1 MLKLSTK
8 ILYGLRAAI
17 TIALNDGAPLSA
29 REISISQGI
38 PEQYLEQI
46 LVKLRKGG
54 ILKSVRGPGGGYVL
68 SRPPEQISV
77 YEIAIKLE
85 GPIGLAR
92 CLDPDG
98 DFECD
103 RENNCIAKLVWS
115 HLQSQIERTLKNLTL
130 KQVLKEAEAS
140 GIIQPD

>member
-68 SRPPEQISV
+68 SRPPEEISI
-77 YEIAIKLE
+77 YEIATTLE
-85 GPIGLAR
+85 GPIGLTK
-92 CLDPDG
+92 CLDPEE

-115 HLQSQIERTLKNLTL
+115 HLQSQIESILRNLTL
-130 KQVLKEAEAS
+130 KQVLIEAEKS
-140 GIIQPD
+140 GIVHPK